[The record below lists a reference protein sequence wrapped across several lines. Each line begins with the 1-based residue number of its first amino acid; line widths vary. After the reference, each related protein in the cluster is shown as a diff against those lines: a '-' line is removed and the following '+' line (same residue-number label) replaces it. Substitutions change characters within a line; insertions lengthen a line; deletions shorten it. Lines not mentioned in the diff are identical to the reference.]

1 MNWKMGLA
9 TCIIGVSTLLG
20 TVSADVSYEHVRNAT
35 GKLSYNQTTFL
46 IDPML
51 ADKGAYEG
59 FAGTFHSEIRNP
71 MVDLPMS
78 KEAVLAGVDA
88 IIVTHT
94 HLDHWDKVAESFIDK
109 TIPVFVQNA
118 SDEQIIK
125 KAGFTNVTILDKPLS
140 FEGVLLTP
148 VEDTHGTQAMYDDPK
163 LGAALG
169 ESMGVVFSEP
179 EEKTTYLVGDTV
191 WTPRVT
197 KTLYNEKPDILIM
210 NTGYAKM
217 INYNDSIIMGTE
229 DVAKAAMQA
238 PQADIITVHMD
249 AINHCTVSRSDMR
262 QFVNDSKLTDRVYVV
277 NDGETVHFGK
287 KKATTK

>member
-9 TCIIGVSTLLG
+9 ACIIGVSTLLG

-35 GKLSYNQTTFL
+35 GKLSYNDTTFL

-71 MVDLPMS
+71 TVDLPMS
-78 KEAVLAGVDA
+78 KKDVLAGVDA

-94 HLDHWDKVAESFIDK
+94 HLDHWDKVAETFIDK
-109 TIPVFVQNA
+109 TIPVFVQNE
-118 SDEQIIK
+118 SDANIVK
-125 KAGFTNVTILDKPLS
+125 KAGFTHVTILDKAMS
-140 FEGVLLTP
+140 FQGVSLTP

-169 ESMGVVFSEP
+169 ESMGVVFAEP
-179 EEKTTYLVGDTV
+179 GEKTTYLMGDTV

-217 INYNDSIIMGTE
+217 INYNESIIMGTE
-229 DVAKAAMQA
+229 DVAKAATQA
-238 PQADIITVHMD
+238 PQAAIITVHMD

-262 QFVNDSKLTDRVYVV
+262 QFVKDSNLSDRVYVV
-277 NDGETVHFGK
+277 NDGETVRFGK
-287 KKATTK
+287 K

>member
-9 TCIIGVSTLLG
+9 ACIIGVSTLLG

-35 GKLSYNQTTFL
+35 GKLSYNDTTFL

-71 MVDLPMS
+71 TVNLPMS

-94 HLDHWDKVAESFIDK
+94 HLDHWDKVAETFINK
-109 TIPVFVQNA
+109 TIPVFVQNE
-118 SDEQIIK
+118 SDANIVK
-125 KAGFTNVTILDKPLS
+125 KAGFTNVTILDKAMS
-140 FEGVLLTP
+140 FQGVSLTP
-148 VEDTHGTQAMYDDPK
+148 VEATHGTQAMYDDPK

-169 ESMGVVFSEP
+169 ESMGVVFAEP
-179 EEKTTYLVGDTV
+179 GEKTTYLMGDTV

-197 KTLYNEKPDILIM
+197 KTLYNEKPDILII
-210 NTGYAKM
+210 NTGYAKI

-229 DVAKAAMQA
+229 DVAKAAQQA
-238 PQADIITVHMD
+238 PQAAIITVHMD

-262 QFVNDSKLTDRVYVV
+262 QFVKDSNLSNRVYVV
-277 NDGETVHFGK
+277 DDGETVRFGK
-287 KKATTK
+287 K